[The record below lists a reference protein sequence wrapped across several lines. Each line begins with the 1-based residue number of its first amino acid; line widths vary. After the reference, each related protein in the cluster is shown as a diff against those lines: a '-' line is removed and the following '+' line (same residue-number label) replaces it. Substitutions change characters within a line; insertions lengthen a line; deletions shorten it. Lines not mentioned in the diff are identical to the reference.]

1 MKNQLLICLAI
12 LTLMGCGKSDD
23 LPLTINETEVK
34 LHYDGEFIFSIKN
47 APSVEW
53 TSSDEFVGTIG
64 SDGKFEARHIGET
77 TITAKVKWQ
86 TVTAKVVVEPTV
98 VGVIEPY
105 MVFGKRKHDVK
116 NVETRQ
122 LANETPAT
130 VFYTETSA
138 YTFGAIY
145 HFENNLFTA
154 VDLLW
159 NDAKMEDS
167 YVFYAER
174 YELTSTSNNVYS
186 FRDKSKSMVVELS
199 YERSPVGY
207 TATYSKNTSTK

>member
-1 MKNQLLICLAI
+1 MKNQLWVCLVI

-34 LHYDGEFIFSIKN
+34 LHYDGEFIFSIGN
-47 APSVEW
+47 VTNVEW
-53 TSSDEFVGTIG
+53 SSSDEFVGVIG
-64 SDGKFEARHIGET
+64 SDGKFKAQHIGET
-77 TITAKVKWQ
+77 TITGKVGWQ
-86 TVTAKVVVEPTV
+86 AITAKVIVEPTV
-98 VGVIEPY
+98 TGVIEPY
-105 MVFGKRKHDVK
+105 IHFGKRKHDVK
-116 NVETRQ
+116 NFETRQ
-122 LANETPAT
+122 FANETPAT
-130 VFYTETSA
+130 LFYTETSA
-138 YTFGAIY
+138 YTFGSIY